1 VPCFG
6 FEEEPGPDSLGRSV
20 IFPNKWKMILK
31 FLTEIFRKE
40 IYMTGM
46 STSQL
51 LESAK
56 NHLVYVTDRPPVVMQ
71 RGEGMYLFDTE
82 GKRYL
87 DFVGGW
93 AVTALGHCPPVLV
106 KALKE
111 QADVLINC
119 SPAFFNTGMIAFA
132 DLLVR
137 HSCFDQAWFGN
148 TGAEVNEAA
157 IKLARKYGALHK
169 KGAFEIITTDHS
181 FHGRT
186 LAMMSATGK
195 PQWASLFEP
204 KAAGFIH
211 VPFNDLGALR
221 KAVSE
226 KTIAIMLEPI
236 QGEGGVNIADPAYMK
251 GIRNL
256 CDEQGIVLIADE
268 VQTGLGRCGTLFAY
282 QQYGVEPDIMTLAKG
297 IGAGYPLAAVLA
309 KKKFCLFAAGDH
321 GGTYGGNSLGMAVG
335 IAVVEEIIKR
345 DLSSYA
351 VKMGDYIE
359 ERLKAESSRFNLTNI
374 RGRGLL
380 LAFDLPREAGKEI
393 VGKTLGKGLLLNS
406 PQPASIRLMPPLI
419 VEKEHVDEMMTILK
433 ATLEEVL
440 A

>member
-1 VPCFG
+1 
-6 FEEEPGPDSLGRSV
+6 
-20 IFPNKWKMILK
+20 
-31 FLTEIFRKE
+31 
-40 IYMTGM
+40 MTGI
-46 STSQL
+46 STSRL
-51 LESAK
+51 LETAK
-56 NHLVYVTDRPPVVMQ
+56 KRLVYVTDRPPLVME

-93 AVTALGHCPPVLV
+93 AVTALGHCPPVLL

-111 QADVLINC
+111 QSEILINC
-119 SPAFFNTGMIAFA
+119 SPAFFSTGMIAFA

-157 IKLARKYGALHK
+157 IKMARKYGTLYK
-169 KGAFEIITTDHS
+169 KGAYEIITTEHS

-186 LAMMSATGK
+186 LATMSATGK
-195 PQWASLFEP
+195 PQWAPLFEP
-204 KAAGFIH
+204 KAGGFTH
-211 VPFNDLGALR
+211 VPFNDLSAIQET
-221 KAVSE
+221 VSD

-236 QGEGGVNIADPAYMK
+236 QGEGGVNIADAAYIR
-251 GIRNL
+251 GIRKI
-256 CDEQGIVLIADE
+256 CDERGILMIVDE

-282 QQYGVEPDIMTLAKG
+282 QQYGIEPDIMTLAKG
-297 IGAGYPLAAVLA
+297 IGAGYPLAALLA
-309 KKKFCLFAAGDH
+309 REKFCCFAAGDH

-335 IAVVEEIIKR
+335 MAVVEEIIKR
-345 DLSSYA
+345 DLSAYA
-351 VKMGDYIE
+351 VEVGDYIKSK
-359 ERLKAESSRFNLTNI
+359 LSAEASRFNLTNI

-380 LAFDLPREAGKEI
+380 LAFDVPEEAGKEI
-393 VGKTLGKGLLLNS
+393 VNRGLLKGLLLNS

-419 VEKEHVDEMMTILK
+419 VEKGHVDDMIAILK

-440 A
+440 S

>member
-1 VPCFG
+1 
-6 FEEEPGPDSLGRSV
+6 
-20 IFPNKWKMILK
+20 
-31 FLTEIFRKE
+31 
-40 IYMTGM
+40 MTDM
-46 STSQL
+46 SAAQL
-51 LESAK
+51 LETAK
-56 NHLVYVTDRPPVVMQ
+56 KRLVYVTDRPPLVME

-106 KALKE
+106 KALKR
-111 QADVLINC
+111 QAEILVNC
-119 SPAFFNTGMIAFA
+119 SPGFFNTGMIAFA

-157 IKLARKYGALHK
+157 IKIARKHGSLHRMGAY
-169 KGAFEIITTDHS
+169 EIITTEHS

-186 LAMMSATGK
+186 LATMSATGK
-195 PQWASLFEP
+195 PQWTALFEP
-204 KAAGFIH
+204 KAGGFIH
-211 VPFNDLGALR
+211 VAFNDLQAIQ
-221 KAVSE
+221 KTVSE
-226 KTIAIMLEPI
+226 KTVAIMLELI
-236 QGEGGVNIADPAYMK
+236 QGEGGVNIADAAYVK
-251 GIRNL
+251 GIRKL
-256 CDEQGIVLIADE
+256 CDEQGIVLIVDE

-282 QQYGVEPDIMTLAKG
+282 QQYGIEPDIMTLAKG

-309 KKKFCLFAAGDH
+309 KEKFCCFAAGDH

-335 IAVVEEIIKR
+335 IAVVEEIIER

-351 VKMGDYIE
+351 VKMGDYIKGK
-359 ERLKAESSRFNLTNI
+359 LSAEASRFNLTNI

-380 LAFDLPREAGKEI
+380 LAFDVPTEAGKAI
-393 VGKTLGKGLLLNS
+393 VNKALSKGLLLNS
-406 PQPASIRLMPPLI
+406 PQPATIRLMPPLI
-419 VEKEHVDEMMTILK
+419 VETGHVDEMMPILR

>member
-1 VPCFG
+1 MT
-6 FEEEPGPDSLGRSV
+6 DMSV
-20 IFPNKWKMILK
+20 A
-31 FLTEIFRKE
+31 
-40 IYMTGM
+40 
-46 STSQL
+46 QL
-51 LESAK
+51 LETARK
-56 NHLVYVTDRPPVVMQ
+56 RLVYVTDRPPVVMQ

-106 KALKE
+106 KALKK
-111 QADVLINC
+111 QAEILVNC
-119 SPAFFNTGMIAFA
+119 SPGFFNTGMIAFA

-157 IKLARKYGALHK
+157 IKMARKYGSLHRM
-169 KGAFEIITTDHS
+169 GAYEIITTEHS

-186 LAMMSATGK
+186 LATMSATGK
-195 PQWASLFEP
+195 PQWAALFEP
-204 KAAGFIH
+204 KAKGFIH
-211 VPFNDLGALR
+211 VPFNDLPAIQ

-226 KTIAIMLEPI
+226 KTIAIMLELI
-236 QGEGGVNIADPAYMK
+236 QGEGGVNIADAAYIK
-251 GIRNL
+251 GIRKL
-256 CDEQGIVLIADE
+256 CDEQGIVLIVDE

-282 QQYGVEPDIMTLAKG
+282 QQYGIEPDIMTLAKG

-309 KKKFCLFAAGDH
+309 KEKFCCFAAGDH

-335 IAVVEEIIKR
+335 IAVVEEIIER

-351 VKMGDYIE
+351 VKMGDYIKGKLSGE
-359 ERLKAESSRFNLTNI
+359 ASRFNLTNL

-380 LAFDLPREAGKEI
+380 LAFDVPKEAGKAI
-393 VGKTLGKGLLLNS
+393 VNKALAKGLLLNS

-419 VEKEHVDEMMTILK
+419 VEKGHVDEMITILR

>member
-1 VPCFG
+1 
-6 FEEEPGPDSLGRSV
+6 
-20 IFPNKWKMILK
+20 
-31 FLTEIFRKE
+31 
-40 IYMTGM
+40 MTGM
-46 STSQL
+46 STSKL
-51 LESAK
+51 LEAAK
-56 NHLVYVTDRPPVVMQ
+56 NHLVYVTDRPAVVMQ

-93 AVTALGHCPPVLV
+93 AVTALGHCPIVLV
-106 KALKE
+106 EALKE
-111 QADVLINC
+111 QAEILVNC

-132 DLLVR
+132 ELLVR
-137 HSCFDQAWFGN
+137 HSCFDQVWFGN

-157 IKLARKYGALHK
+157 IKMARKYGALHK
-169 KGAFEIITTDHS
+169 KGAYEIITTDHS

-204 KAAGFIH
+204 KAAGFTH
-211 VPFNDLGALR
+211 VPFNDLPAIQ
-221 KAVSE
+221 KAISD

-236 QGEGGVNIADPAYMK
+236 QGEGGVNIADEGYMK
-251 GIRNL
+251 GIRRL
-256 CDEQGIVLIADE
+256 CDEQKILLIVDE

-282 QQYGVEPDIMTLAKG
+282 QQYGIEPDIMTLAKG

-309 KKKFCLFAAGDH
+309 KEKVCCFAAGDH

-345 DLSSYA
+345 DLSAYA
-351 VKMGDYIE
+351 VKMGDYI
-359 ERLKAESSRFNLTNI
+359 KAKLNAEASRFKLTGI

-380 LAFDLPREAGKEI
+380 LAFDLPKEAGKEI
-393 VGKTLGKGLLLNS
+393 VGKALGKGLLLNS

-419 VEKEHVDEMMTILK
+419 VEKEHVDEMIRILK
-433 ATLEEVL
+433 STLEEVL
-440 A
+440 P